1 MIASSLLAISPS
13 RSAPAHTVV
22 PSLTGRLSSD
32 RGSELQLRHQISSNQ
47 GALAPEETPPNIA
60 TTKEVVVIPSEAR
73 DLLFPNHEAKFP
85 LSRLLHQLL
94 CLLTLLYL
102 LPPPTRAQNLDK
114 PLVNVDEEV
123 TAFAYAPDGRIA
135 FSVRRMY
142 KSKKYD
148 YQRDDIFL
156 LETNGKRRRLFT
168 GEKFTLGDKPFTYLV
183 ESFSWSPNGR
193 IVAVQLFTITVD
205 PDDGHTDEA
214 RALLLL
220 DDSGHEIRPGGKEP
234 LVMNAENPLWLRDN
248 STLVYMTEEVAPRA
262 LFSMHY
268 LNISTGPA
276 GKAFEGRTFVDAAR
290 LSGSNS
296 AVAIERNRSLDGPP
310 RLQRLELL
318 SQDTQEIATLDSY
331 AGGLSLSP
339 SGTKV
344 AYYLDNEVL
353 EIRDLSN
360 PKKIARVRTG
370 LGILQWSGDETR
382 IYLKRTLEK
391 KSADLAEFPIPPL
404 VAYSGRQSVPISEP
418 TPRMLLHGLTVREFG
433 LSQDGRFLAIVL
445 PGRRNLQIF
454 PF

>member
-1 MIASSLLAISPS
+1 MIASSLPFAQKL
-13 RSAPAHTVV
+13 
-22 PSLTGRLSSD
+22 
-32 RGSELQLRHQISSNQ
+32 
-47 GALAPEETPPNIA
+47 
-60 TTKEVVVIPSEAR
+60 VVIPSGAR
-73 DLLFPNHEAKFP
+73 DLLFPNRTTNRP
-85 LSRLLHQLL
+85 ISRPVLHFLYLLTLL
-94 CLLTLLYL
+94 CLL
-102 LPPPTRAQNLDK
+102 PPPSPAQNLDK

-193 IVAVQLFTITVD
+193 ILAVQLFTITAD
-205 PDDGHTDEA
+205 PDGGPAEEA

-220 DDSGHEIRPGGKEP
+220 DDSGHELRPGGKQP

-296 AVAIERNRSLDGPP
+296 AIAIERNRSLDGPP

-318 SQDTQEIATLDSY
+318 SQETEEISTLDSF

-344 AYYLDNEVL
+344 AYYLDNEAL
-353 EIRDLSN
+353 EIRDLTN
-360 PKKIARVRTG
+360 PKKVARIRTG
-370 LGILQWSGDETR
+370 LGVLQWSADETR

-391 KSADLAEFPIPPL
+391 RSADLAEFPIPPL
-404 VAYSGRQSVPISEP
+404 TAYSPRQSVPIAEP

-433 LSQDGRFLAIVL
+433 LSQDGRYLAIVL